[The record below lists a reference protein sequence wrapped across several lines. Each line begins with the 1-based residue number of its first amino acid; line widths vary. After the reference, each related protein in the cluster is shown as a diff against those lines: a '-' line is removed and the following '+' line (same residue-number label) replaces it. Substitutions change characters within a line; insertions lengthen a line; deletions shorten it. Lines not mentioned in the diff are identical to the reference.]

1 MMKRLFCILLLAL
14 LCSPAAL
21 ADDPAP
27 YAAMRSPIAAPVFLP
42 VAPVEQYVCVQNNL
56 APVRAKPQGGTAVR
70 VRLKTGDLLAIAP
83 MPETYQGDKDA
94 AKFVPVLLPEGAV
107 GFIAQRDVR
116 PIAAAQQPA
125 YAIDPSCARF
135 GYIHAAA
142 QGDGHLM
149 LVIQNGEQKH
159 QLLLPN
165 DGQWHA
171 MLLTLGPG
179 LYDVSIDEVGPQ
191 DIAVRTVYME
201 SLPEVTP
208 PTDQELALLS
218 GLHTEVAATPE
229 LAAFARQLC
238 EGAATDTER
247 FARIR
252 DWLYRHAKYDRS
264 FASAIQYTKIPVPQ
278 DFLPPTSAPGICSDY
293 AAFIAICCR
302 AVGIPCQHVYGINP
316 KTNNEHA
323 WNLVW
328 LDGAWQLCDV
338 VADQS
343 SRRAAFVPLPP
354 ESYPRKAGYWD
365 GFH

>member
-1 MMKRLFCILLLAL
+1 MMKRFLCALLLMLGCAYT
-14 LCSPAAL
+14 AL
-21 ADDPAP
+21 AEDVPP
-27 YAAMRSPIAAPVFLP
+27 YAAMRAPKDAPVFLP
-42 VAPVEQYVCVQNNL
+42 VAPVEQYVRVQNNL
-56 APVRAKPQGGTAVR
+56 TPVRAKPQSGAAVR
-70 VRLKTGDLLAIAP
+70 VRLKTGDLMATAP

-94 AKFVPVLLPEGAV
+94 TKFVPVLLPEGAV

-116 PIAAAQQPA
+116 PIDPAQQPA
-125 YAIDPSCARF
+125 YAVDPSAARF

-149 LVIQNGEQKH
+149 LVIQNGEKKH

-208 PTDQELALLS
+208 PSDQELALLS
-218 GLHTEVAATPE
+218 GLHTEVAATSALE
-229 LAAFARQLC
+229 QFARELC
-238 EGAATDTER
+238 EGATNDAEK

-252 DWLYRHAKYDRS
+252 SWLYKNAKYDRS

-278 DFLPPTSAPGICSDY
+278 DFLPPTRAPGICSDY

-316 KTNNEHA
+316 KTGNEHA

-328 LDGAWQLCDV
+328 LNGAWQLCDV

-343 SRRAAFVPLPP
+343 AKRAAFTPFPP
-354 ESYPRKAGYWD
+354 ETYPRKVGYWD